1 MVHHLRIR
9 LGLGISLTLLLG
21 GASRATQLLPLDEAQ
36 LIERSSLIVIGQCTE
51 VRSTWMG
58 RRLMTL
64 ATIAVRE
71 TLKGEPHAQVTVVIP
86 GGMDAQR
93 PIPVA
98 AVVAGTP
105 QLAPAEEV
113 VLFLSA
119 RPDEPDRYTVTGWEQ
134 GKFSVLKDAKG
145 GQVVALGRRRPP
157 PSGTS
162 EQMPSWNTAGTLPLA
177 QFRASILRR
186 VESRSAQP

>member
-9 LGLGISLTLLLG
+9 LGLAISLTLLLG
-21 GASRATQLLPLDEAQ
+21 GASRATQLVPLDEAQ
-36 LIERSSLIVIGQCTE
+36 LVERSSLIVIGQCTE

-64 ATIAVRE
+64 ATVAVRE

-93 PIPVA
+93 PIPIA

-119 RPDEPDRYTVTGWEQ
+119 GRTSLTGT
-134 GKFSVLKDAKG
+134 
-145 GQVVALGRRRPP
+145 
-157 PSGTS
+157 PSPAGS
-162 EQMPSWNTAGTLPLA
+162 RESSPS
-177 QFRASILRR
+177 
-186 VESRSAQP
+186 